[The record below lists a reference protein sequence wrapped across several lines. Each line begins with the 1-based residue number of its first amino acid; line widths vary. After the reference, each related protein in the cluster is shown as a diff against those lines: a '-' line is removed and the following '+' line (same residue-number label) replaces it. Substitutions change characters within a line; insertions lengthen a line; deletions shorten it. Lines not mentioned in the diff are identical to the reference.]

1 MGCSHKSIIMT
12 VTAGLAREVC
22 EACGHVSLRFVEEV
36 VQLRPAAE
44 KGDESVVESTPKS
57 FEATIILGE
66 TSRYRRCLHCAQPAV
81 FMVPEGMTCDE
92 HAWQAAARL
101 DWDATDPWV
110 PIRID
115 RSNRGVG

>member
-1 MGCSHKSIIMT
+1 MGCTHESTVTT
-12 VTAGLAREVC
+12 VTAGLARDVC
-22 EACGHVSLRFVEEV
+22 EACGHVSLRFIEEV
-36 VQLRPAAE
+36 VQLRAPGE
-44 KGDESVVESTPKS
+44 PSDEAVVDLDTKS

-81 FMVPEGMTCDE
+81 FIIPDGMTCDE

-115 RSNRGVG
+115 RSNRSVS